1 MNARLQRE
9 LETGILEGY
18 LELDIPEMTDKD
30 LTVRFNEARRLI
42 QEDGIRMFTQ
52 QLGIF
57 RECTSI
63 VARITTLASLTSRN
77 SWPILSL
84 TAAIPLFDQLLG
96 MIPWKR
102 KYQDECIS
110 LVFES

>member
-1 MNARLQRE
+1 M
-9 LETGILEGY
+9 ETGILEGY
-18 LELDIPEMTDKD
+18 LELDIPEMTDQD

-63 VARITTLASLTSRN
+63 VARIATLASLTSRN